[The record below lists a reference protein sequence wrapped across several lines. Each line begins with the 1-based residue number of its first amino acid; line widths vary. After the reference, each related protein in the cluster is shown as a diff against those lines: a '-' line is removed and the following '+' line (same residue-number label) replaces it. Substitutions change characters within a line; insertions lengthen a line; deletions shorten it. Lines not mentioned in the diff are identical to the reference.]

1 MHVRRMARA
10 STSILG
16 DGISG
21 FLSLSQATEDAP
33 TIIEGELTGLTPGK
47 HGFHVHVFGDL
58 SMGLTSCAGIFNPF
72 GKNHG
77 APEDEERMVGDLGNL
92 EVDDAGKCKVQ
103 ISDRILKLIGPHSVI
118 GRSLVVKAGED
129 DLGRG
134 GHELSM
140 TTGNSG
146 PRAAGGVVGIAASS

>member
-1 MHVRRMARA
+1 MARA
-10 STSILG
+10 NVGITG
-16 DGISG
+16 EGISG

-33 TIIEGELTGLTPGK
+33 TIIEGDIQGLTPGK
-47 HGFHVHVFGDL
+47 HGIHIHVFGDL

-77 APEDEERMVGDLGNL
+77 APEDEERMVGDLGNV
-92 EVDDAGKCKVQ
+92 EVNDAGKCEVH
-103 ISDRILKLIGPHSVI
+103 IEDRVVKLIGPHSII
-118 GRSLVVKAGED
+118 GRSIVVKAGED

-146 PRAAGGVVGIAASS
+146 PRISGGVVGIAPSS